1 MPRLQQPGTRI
12 SRWMPVPLFGAL
24 AFVLILAA
32 CGSQPVPTA
41 AFVLHEAQTAKIT
54 DLSFTAAGTFA
65 SSLGATLNGQSGG
78 GSDLTFQANL
88 TGKITMSPQ
97 RADLALSL
105 GRGQGVAI
113 EIITDAATQTG
124 YVRLP
129 ALDQAGAA
137 QWISVP
143 LGDLA
148 SYLDTSIFTNFEHV
162 TQAKMIGPDTINGAA
177 VYHLQGKQQLQQGTG
192 SATEDFYVRQDNAY
206 PVRVVVQGSVSVPD
220 AAGSGTAT
228 GPAASIDVTI
238 DFTGVNTGAAITL
251 PSGSQVAND

>member
-1 MPRLQQPGTRI
+1 MA
-12 SRWMPVPLFGAL
+12 VPLFGAL
-24 AFVLILAA
+24 AFSLLLAA

-65 SSLGATLNGQSGG
+65 SSLGATLNGQSSSG
-78 GSDLTFQANL
+78 GSNLTFQASL

-105 GRGQGVAI
+105 GQGQGVAI

-124 YVRLP
+124 YVRIP

-137 QWISVP
+137 QWISLP
-143 LGDLA
+143 LGNLA
-148 SYLDTSIFTNFEHV
+148 SYLDTSIFTNFEHL
-162 TQAKMIGPDTINGAA
+162 TQAKMVGPDTINGTA

-206 PVRVVVQGSVSVPD
+206 PVRVVIQGSVSVPD
-220 AAGSGTAT
+220 ATGSGTAT

-251 PSGSQVAND
+251 PAGSQVAND

>member
-1 MPRLQQPGTRI
+1 
-12 SRWMPVPLFGAL
+12 MPVPLFGAL
-24 AFVLILAA
+24 AFTLILAA
-32 CGSQPVPTA
+32 CGSQPLPTA

-65 SSLGATLNGQSGG
+65 SSLGATLNGQSSG
-78 GSDLTFQANL
+78 GSDLTFQASL

-105 GRGQGVAI
+105 GQGQDVAI
-113 EIITDAATQTG
+113 EVITDATTQIG
-124 YVRLP
+124 YVRIP

-137 QWISVP
+137 QWISLP
-143 LGDLA
+143 LGDLG

-162 TQAKMIGPDTINGAA
+162 TQAKMVGPDTINGTA

-206 PVRVVVQGSVSVPD
+206 PVRVVIQGSVSVPD
-220 AAGSGTAT
+220 ATGSGTAT
-228 GPAASIDVTI
+228 GPAASSDVTI

-251 PSGSQVAND
+251 PSGSQLAND